1 MNDDLQEEIPST
13 ERIEIGLLLEGI
25 YQQYGYD
32 FRNYTLSSIRRRI
45 WHRIQTD
52 GLTTISS
59 LQEKVLHDQRMMEKL
74 FHDFSINVTEM
85 FRDPEFFLTFRK
97 KVIPLIK
104 NYPYVRIWH
113 AGCASGEEV
122 FSMAILLHEEG
133 IYHKT
138 RIYATDMN
146 ENILQ
151 RAKKGVIPLRY
162 MQAYTNNYVRSGGTS
177 AFSEYYTAKD
187 NHVCLNPFLI
197 KNIVFAQHNLVT
209 DGSFNEFHVII
220 CRNVMIY
227 FNRSLQERVYQL
239 FYDSLST
246 PGFLGLGSKEAIQ
259 FTTQANRY
267 EEVTSNEKIYRKMK

>member
-1 MNDDLQEEIPST
+1 M
-13 ERIEIGLLLEGI
+13 G
-25 YQQYGYD
+25 
-32 FRNYTLSSIRRRI
+32 
-45 WHRIQTD
+45 
-52 GLTTISS
+52 
-59 LQEKVLHDQRMMEKL
+59 KL
-74 FHDFSINVTEM
+74 FQDFSINVTEM
-85 FRDPEFFLTFRK
+85 FRDPEFFLNFRR
-97 KVIPLIK
+97 KVIPSIK
-104 NYPYVRIWH
+104 EYPYIRIWH
-113 AGCASGEEV
+113 AGCASGEEA

-138 RIYATDMN
+138 IIYATDMN

-151 RAKKGVIPLRY
+151 QAKRGVIPLRF
-162 MQAYTNNYVRSGGTS
+162 MQTYTNNYVRAGGTK

-187 NHVCLNPFLI
+187 NHVSLHPFLS

-227 FNRSLQERVYQL
+227 FNKSLQERVYQL

-259 FTTQANRY
+259 FTTQARSY
-267 EEVTSNEKIYRKMK
+267 EEIAANEKIYRKMK